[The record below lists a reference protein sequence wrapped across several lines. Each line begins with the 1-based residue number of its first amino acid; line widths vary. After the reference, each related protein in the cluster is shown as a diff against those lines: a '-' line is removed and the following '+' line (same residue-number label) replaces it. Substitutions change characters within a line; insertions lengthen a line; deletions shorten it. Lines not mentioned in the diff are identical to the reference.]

1 MIPCR
6 FNVFAPARFALVL
19 SMIGIFALS
28 KYAVA
33 APADNSRP
41 TFGADIAP
49 LVHSNCAVC
58 HREGEAAPF
67 SLLSYRDVK
76 KHARQ
81 IVDITSRK
89 VMPPWK
95 PDAACGH
102 FIGERRLSDGQID
115 LLKRWV
121 DQGCA
126 EGNPTAEPQ
135 PPNFTAGWQLGEPD
149 MTVSMTDTYALAA
162 EGRDVY
168 RCFVIPVH
176 IPPGKYLKAVEY
188 RPQLRKIVHHA
199 VLTTM
204 SEKDAQKRLDAEPAG
219 TGPGFSSGL
228 AAPGDRLPGPL
239 GIWVPGKDVLP
250 LPEGY
255 AYRWPR
261 QQVLVLQLH
270 LHPDGKM
277 EQERSTVGFYF
288 TDEKPRGAVQV
299 VLLFNKEV
307 NIAPG
312 EKEFTLRASQTLKF
326 DADVVGLFPHMHL
339 LGRTVNLTAT
349 LPDGTMEP
357 ILSISDWDFNWQGY
371 YQPTQRLHLPAGTRM
386 DCVWTFDNSSQN
398 PVNPSSPPK
407 RVRFGE
413 QTTDEMGALIMDVIV
428 TSSAS
433 TNNSSNR

>member
-1 MIPCR
+1 MARAR
-6 FNVFAPARFALVL
+6 FNIFTPTYWSLVL
-19 SMIGIFALS
+19 LVVSFHSLQPAAS
-28 KYAVA
+28 A
-33 APADNSRP
+33 APADILHP
-41 TFGADIAP
+41 TFSADIAS
-49 LVHSNCAVC
+49 LVYSNCAVC

-67 SLLSYRDVK
+67 SLLSYRDVQ

-81 IVDITSRK
+81 IVELTSRK

-95 PDAACGH
+95 PDAASPH
-102 FIGERRLSDGQID
+102 FIGERRLSDGQIEM
-115 LLKRWV
+115 LKRWV

-126 EGNPTAEPQ
+126 EGNPAAEPQ
-135 PPNFTAGWQLGEPD
+135 PPKFTAGWQLGEPD
-149 MTVSMTDTYALAA
+149 MTVSMADMYTLAA

-176 IPPGKYLKAVEY
+176 IPAGKYLKAVEY

-204 SEKDAQKRLDAEPAG
+204 SERDAQKRLDAEPAG

-250 LPEGY
+250 LPRGY
-255 AYRWPR
+255 AFRWPGS
-261 QQVLVLQLH
+261 QVLVLQLH
-270 LHPDGKM
+270 LHPDGKV
-277 EQERSTVGFYF
+277 EQERSTVGLYF

-312 EKEFTLRASQTLKF
+312 EKEFTLRASQTLKY

-339 LGRTVNLTAT
+339 LGRTVTLTAT
-349 LPDGTMEP
+349 LPDGATAP
-357 ILSISDWDFNWQGY
+357 VLSISDWDFNWQGY
-371 YQPTQRLHLPAGTRM
+371 YQPAAPLHLPAGTRL
-386 DCVWTFDNSSQN
+386 DCVWTFDNSPQN
-398 PVNPSSPPK
+398 PANPSNPPK

-413 QTTDEMGALIMDVIV
+413 QTTNEMGAMIMDVIA
-428 TSSAS
+428 TSK
-433 TNNSSNR
+433 